1 MSADLFE
8 VSPSV
13 TWASAEIAAEIHPEV
28 SSKPDCVTEQSSEA
42 PYPICLRPYFPGN
55 VMDFIFA
62 WKPFLNYS
70 TGSQRERL
78 GIFTIRKSV
87 FRFCLSLSL
96 DTSLS
101 LLAFC
106 CT

>member
-13 TWASAEIAAEIHPEV
+13 TWASAEIAEEIHPEV

-42 PYPICLRPYFPGN
+42 PYPICLMPYCPLN
-55 VMDFIFA
+55 FIEFIDSFY
-62 WKPFLNYS
+62 PSLNLS